1 MNKHTCHASADS
13 VLSASWPDMS
23 GGTDRVF
30 CVARSLFYS
39 LFFPQDTFRTVLA
52 PPVCMRLSQF
62 LNANPRDIQLYWVV
76 KDVGVTMG
84 SSICPSSTRTKQR
97 GNSESV
103 RSTRADESIERF
115 LNCLKICIGVPRW
128 CGARFSYMSRPTV
141 FVVIVSIDGAINETA
156 VQGDKYSH
164 LLTCVSVHVV
174 RSGSSHISDFSP
186 CDQTLY
192 PVRV

>member
-1 MNKHTCHASADS
+1 MNKHTCLASADS

-76 KDVGVTMG
+76 KDVGASYDG
-84 SSICPSSTRTKQR
+84 LIDLSEF
-97 GNSESV
+97 NSNKATGQL
-103 RSTRADESIERF
+103 RK
-115 LNCLKICIGVPRW
+115 C
-128 CGARFSYMSRPTV
+128 
-141 FVVIVSIDGAINETA
+141 SID
-156 VQGDKYSH
+156 
-164 LLTCVSVHVV
+164 
-174 RSGSSHISDFSP
+174 SS
-186 CDQTLY
+186 
-192 PVRV
+192 